1 MFICSMKMS
10 KKKIVIGVLAGLVL
24 VGIVVCLVAGKAAGK
39 EKPADAGQSA
49 SLKVK
54 DTEDIAEYVRSFGWE
69 IESEPCEVVEVTV
82 PEEFNDVYQNYNE
95 LQKKQGFDL
104 EAYKG
109 KLVQRTTF
117 VVTNYPNYPE
127 NIRADVLTCDG
138 VIVAADIC
146 SIEIA
151 GFMHGM
157 NETRS

>member
-24 VGIVVCLVAGKAAGK
+24 VGIVVCLVAGKAAGRG
-39 EKPADAGQSA
+39 KPADAGQSA

-54 DTEDIAEYVRSFGWE
+54 DMEDIAEYVRSFGWE

-82 PEEFNDVYQNYNE
+82 PEEFNDVYQSYNE

>member
-39 EKPADAGQSA
+39 EKPEDAGQSA